1 MDSLNLNWKAFPEH
15 LKLISRE
22 LYEEDRYSDITLIS
36 DDQFQFK
43 AHKIILSACSPVF
56 RNIIDYN
63 PTQNSLIYL
72 RGVQSQELEPILQFM
87 YLGEGNLSYER
98 MGVFLKVA
106 KDLQVK
112 EININEELE
121 TEEDNF
127 DNKRETIQDMREDEN
142 TGDDTNLR
150 KLLHEEIRF
159 VSDHEATEQSDSP
172 VEDDEPSYFQ
182 RQLGTQLELKFPAL
196 NEERKMFHC
205 AECDYQT
212 TNKYNIKKH
221 TEGQHEGIKYPCTE
235 CPYTASQTVNLR
247 KHLLT
252 KHDVARYNCTQCK
265 YQATE
270 ETLLEKHTK
279 KKHSNRRKGDY
290 SCDSCD
296 YKGGAASSLWY
307 HMKFKH

>member
-15 LKLISRE
+15 LKLMSKE

-98 MGVFLKVA
+98 IGVFLKVA

-112 EININEELE
+112 EININAELE

-127 DNKRETIQDMREDEN
+127 DNKRETIEDMREEIETN
-142 TGDDTNLR
+142 T
-150 KLLHEEIRF
+150 
-159 VSDHEATEQSDSP
+159 
-172 VEDDEPSYFQ
+172 
-182 RQLGTQLELKFPAL
+182 
-196 NEERKMFHC
+196 
-205 AECDYQT
+205 
-212 TNKYNIKKH
+212 IKK
-221 TEGQHEGIKYPCTE
+221 
-235 CPYTASQTVNLR
+235 ALF
-247 KHLLT
+247 
-252 KHDVARYNCTQCK
+252 
-265 YQATE
+265 
-270 ETLLEKHTK
+270 TLSK
-279 KKHSNRRKGDY
+279 K
-290 SCDSCD
+290 
-296 YKGGAASSLWY
+296 
-307 HMKFKH
+307 